1 MQTYQNQI
9 NTFKTCSPNDLDS
22 HNREG
27 GGRYKLRTFILA
39 KALLTLAFLLILAS
53 CASKP
58 QYINDSSDYT
68 SFGIDYHD
76 IEKMTDDIVA
86 SFLSSDF
93 VKNLEGKTVIVISDI
108 ENLTDEDIDIELL
121 SRKLVR
127 QIRSNSKKFILTN
140 AISGSGSKTDKMIR
154 ESRKLRN
161 DDEYNQYTT
170 KEKGNLRA
178 PNYSLS
184 GKITQRT
191 KSIGKKVRVDY
202 QFLLVLSDLKTG
214 LVLWDNEEI
223 ISKKIAKEKLQ
234 EYKDEDSSIAH
245 NQSYYTPNNAQAK
258 SYSPTKEKAKEFFRN
273 AWEKT
278 KGGFFSFGPNGRNH
292 IVFGADIGIVNI
304 ANYSVGSVSQSLDL
318 GFPLTLRIGYERDL
332 WQKWALGANFVYI
345 FQWNN
350 VINSYSYY
358 YYDEPRMET
367 SKSRRLGFEIVGS
380 YKTELLGY
388 NSKIYVGFGLSKDSG
403 SYAVV
408 TEQVT
413 RYDYNGWGY
422 PYYQPYT
429 TTETNTYKINALYPL
444 VKFGVMSY
452 LNRFVGIF
460 WEASY
465 SWNTNASEGNYINT
479 GFGWG
484 VLGIQFRI

>member
-1 MQTYQNQI
+1 MM
-9 NTFKTCSPNDLDS
+9 
-22 HNREG
+22 
-27 GGRYKLRTFILA
+27 
-39 KALLTLAFLLILAS
+39 
-53 CASKP
+53 
-58 QYINDSSDYT
+58 
-68 SFGIDYHD
+68 IDD
-76 IEKMTDDIVA
+76 NVA

-93 VKNLEGKTVIVISDI
+93 VKNLEGKKVLVISDI

-121 SRKLVR
+121 SRKLIR
-127 QIRSNSKKFILTN
+127 QIRNSKKFTLTN
-140 AISGSGSKTDKMIR
+140 AIAGSGSKTDKMIR

-161 DDEYNQYTT
+161 DEEYNQYTT
-170 KEKGNLRA
+170 KEKGNLVA
-178 PNYSLS
+178 PDYSLS

-191 KSIGKKVRVDY
+191 KSIGKEVRVDY
-202 QFLLVLSDLKTG
+202 QLLLVLSDLKDG
-214 LVLWDNEEI
+214 VVLWDNEKI
-223 ISKKIAKEKLQ
+223 ISKVIAKEKLQ
-234 EYKDEDSSIAH
+234 EYKDEDSSITH
-245 NQSYYTPNNAQAK
+245 NQSYYTPNNAYAK
-258 SYSPTKEKAKEFFRN
+258 SYSPTKEKIKD
-273 AWEKT
+273 
-278 KGGFFSFGPNGRNH
+278 FFSFGPNGRNH
-292 IVFGADIGIVNI
+292 IVFGADVGIVNI
-304 ANYSVGSVSQSLDL
+304 ANYSVGGVSQSLDL
-318 GFPLTLRIGYERDL
+318 GFPLTLRIGYERDIG
-332 WQKWALGANFVYI
+332 QKWGLGANFVYI
-345 FQWNN
+345 FYWNN

-388 NSKIYVGFGLSKDSG
+388 SSKIYAGFGLSKDSG

-413 RYDYNGWGY
+413 RYDYNGWY
-422 PYYQPYT
+422 PQPYT
-429 TTETNTYKINALYPL
+429 TTQTNAYRINALYPL

-465 SWNTNASEGNYINT
+465 SWNTNASDGNYINT

>member
-1 MQTYQNQI
+1 MMI
-9 NTFKTCSPNDLDS
+9 
-22 HNREG
+22 
-27 GGRYKLRTFILA
+27 
-39 KALLTLAFLLILAS
+39 
-53 CASKP
+53 
-58 QYINDSSDYT
+58 
-68 SFGIDYHD
+68 
-76 IEKMTDDIVA
+76 DDIVA

-93 VKNLEGKTVIVISDI
+93 VKNLEGKKVIVISEI

-127 QIRSNSKKFILTN
+127 QIRNSKKFILTN

-161 DDEYNQYTT
+161 DEEYNQYTT

-178 PNYSLS
+178 PDYSLS

-202 QFLLVLSDLKTG
+202 QFLAVLSDLKTG
-214 LVLWDNEEI
+214 IVLWDDDTNI
-223 ISKKIAKEKLQ
+223 PKKIAKKKLQ

-292 IVFGADIGIVNI
+292 IVFGTDVGITNI
-304 ANYSVGSVSQSLDL
+304 ANYSVGSVSSSLDL
-318 GFPLTLRIGYERDL
+318 GFPLTLRIGYERDIG
-332 WQKWALGANFVYI
+332 QKWALGANFVYI
-345 FQWNN
+345 FYWNN
-350 VINSYSYY
+350 IINSYSY

-367 SKSRRLGFEIVGS
+367 SKSRRLGFEVVGS

-388 NSKIYVGFGLSKDSG
+388 SSAIYVGFGLSRDNG

-413 RYDYNGWGY
+413 RYGYNDWYY
-422 PYYQPYT
+422 PSYQPYT
-429 TTETNTYKINALYPL
+429 TTQTNTYRINALYPL

-452 LNRFVGIF
+452 VNRFVGIF
-460 WEASY
+460 WEANY
-465 SWNTNASEGNYINT
+465 SWNIKASDGNYINT

>member
-1 MQTYQNQI
+1 M
-9 NTFKTCSPNDLDS
+9 
-22 HNREG
+22 
-27 GGRYKLRTFILA
+27 
-39 KALLTLAFLLILAS
+39 LTLSFLFLLAS

-58 QYINDSSDYT
+58 KYITDSSDYT

-76 IEKMTDDIVA
+76 IEMMIDDNVA

-93 VKNLEGKTVIVISDI
+93 VKNLEGKKVIVISEI

-127 QIRSNSKKFILTN
+127 QIRNSKKFILTN

-161 DDEYNQYTT
+161 DEEYNQYTT

-178 PNYSLS
+178 PDYSLS

-223 ISKKIAKEKLQ
+223 ISKVIAKEKLQ

-245 NQSYYTPNNAQAK
+245 NQSYYTPNNTQAK

-345 FQWNN
+345 FNFALTLGYDRYKN
-350 VINSYSYY
+350 TFSEDDSVILEDYN
-358 YYDEPRMET
+358 
-367 SKSRRLGFEIVGS
+367 SRRLGFEIVGS

-388 NSKIYVGFGLSKDSG
+388 SSKIYAGFGLSKDSG
-403 SYAVV
+403 SYAIVS
-408 TEQVT
+408 TQYE
-413 RYDYNGWGY
+413 YM
-422 PYYQPYT
+422 YQPTYYYST
-429 TTETNTYKINALYPL
+429 TKYAYNTNTYELSNLYPL
-444 VKFGVMSY
+444 LKLGVMWYVKPAVGLSWE
-452 LNRFVGIF
+452 LNYGWAIDKQ
-460 WEASY
+460 
-465 SWNTNASEGNYINT
+465 NYINT
-479 GFGWG
+479 GVGLI